1 VTKARSVRVIST
13 AAFVAAGLAIATSAA
28 AQGAVAG
35 RVTAAGVPV
44 AAARVEVEAL
54 GSVAAS
60 VTDRDGRFV
69 LNGLPA
75 GRHTLRIAA
84 AGFRPHSVEIVAG
97 PAAASLEIVLAPALL
112 RHDEQ
117 LQVTASRDER
127 RTADLPFTTTVVDAA
142 EFARRLPRSTPEALM
157 DAPGVLVQKTN
168 HGSGS
173 PYVRGLVGNQVLVLV
188 DGVRLNNSTYRF
200 GPNQYLATIDPGQV
214 ERVEILRG
222 AGSVLYGSDAL
233 GGVINVITK
242 KPPLSLNR
250 TRLGLAATAKA
261 MTSGMEQGGRVE
273 VEAAGPRLA
282 ARAGFSGRNFGD
294 IHAGGSLGVEA
305 PSGYGELAGD
315 ASLLFRASDRSLISF
330 SYQHLRQND
339 VPRFDQVAQRGFARY
354 SFDPQV
360 RQLGAVNLRHFPG
373 GGAIRSVESTLSFH
387 RSFERREIQR
397 AGSTTQTIEE
407 DTIGTLGFS
416 TQANFVPWRGWTFRS
431 GADLYGDRIASTRR
445 DEPLA
450 GGVSS
455 SRRGLYPDGARAR
468 SFAGFVSGTTNRG
481 RATVDV
487 GARYTHFIVSASDA
501 VFGEIELSN
510 GAWVGNAGA
519 TYRLTSHAQVFG
531 SVSQA
536 FRSPNVD
543 DVSTLGNFDS
553 GVEVPSPNLVPERS
567 VSVEAGLR
575 LQAGPVAMTAS
586 GFRTNL
592 RDLIDRVRSTFQ
604 GSDFY
609 EGQPVF
615 QKANVQ
621 RAYVYGAEIEADW
634 RATGRLTIFGH
645 ASYAFGHQPTLD
657 QPMRRIPPLNGLL
670 AARWTTGADGLWIE
684 GRVRAASAQTRLSAG
699 DLSDHRINPAGTPGW
714 IVASIGA
721 GRPLGSKVEIV
732 GAIENLFNEAYRIH
746 GSGIDG
752 VGRSAWVG
760 LRVKV

>member
-1 VTKARSVRVIST
+1 MTRARSVRVIFA
-13 AAFVAAGLAIATSAA
+13 AAFVAGPAIAAAA
-28 AQGAVAG
+28 AQGTVAG
-35 RVTAAGVPV
+35 RVTAAGAPV

-60 VTDRDGRFV
+60 VTDGDGRFV

-84 AGFRPHSVEIVAG
+84 AGFRPHSVEIISG

-127 RTADLPFTTTVVDAA
+127 RTADLPFTTSVVEAA
-142 EFARRLPRSTPEALM
+142 ELARRLPRSTPEALM

-173 PYVRGLVGNQVLVLV
+173 PYVRGLVGNQVLVLI
-188 DGVRLNNSTYRF
+188 DGIRLNNSTFRF
-200 GPNQYLATIDPGQV
+200 GPNQYLSTIDPGQI
-214 ERVEILRG
+214 ERIELVRG
-222 AGSVLYGSDAL
+222 AGAVLYGSDAL
-233 GGVINVITK
+233 GGVINVVTK
-242 KPPLSLNR
+242 RPSLSLNR
-250 TRLGLAATAKA
+250 TSFGLAATARA
-261 MTSGMEQGGRVE
+261 MTSSMERSGRVE

-282 ARAGFSGRNFGD
+282 ARGGFSARDFGD

-315 ASLLFRASDRSLISF
+315 AAVLFRASDRSMISI
-330 SYQHLRQND
+330 SYQHLRQDD
-339 VPRFDQVAQRGFARY
+339 VPRFDQVTQRGFARY

-360 RQLGAVNLRHFPG
+360 RQLGAVTLRHFPG
-373 GGAIRSVESTLSFH
+373 SGAVRNLESTVSFH

-397 AGSTTQTIEE
+397 VGSTTQTVEE
-407 DTIGTLGFS
+407 DAIGTLAFS
-416 TQANFVPWRGWTFRS
+416 VQANFVPWRGWTFRS

-450 GGVSS
+450 GSAS
-455 SRRGLYPDGARAR
+455 TSRRGQYPDGARAR
-468 SFAGFVSGTTNRG
+468 SFAGFMSSSRTWGASTID
-481 RATVDV
+481 A

-501 VFGEIELSN
+501 TFGEIALSN
-510 GAWVGNAGA
+510 SAWVGNAGA
-519 TYRLTSHAQVFG
+519 TYRLSSHAQVFG
-531 SVSQA
+531 SISQA

-553 GVEVPSPNLVPERS
+553 GIEVPSPNLVPERS
-567 VSVEAGLR
+567 VSVEAGVRLR
-575 LQAGPVAMTAS
+575 FGTFGATVSA
-586 GFRTNL
+586 FRTNL
-592 RDLIDRVRSTFQ
+592 RDLIDRVRSTFE

-609 EGQPVF
+609 ESQPVF

-621 RAYVYGAEIEADW
+621 RAYVYGAELEADW
-634 RATGRLTIFGH
+634 RETERLTIFGH
-645 ASYAFGHQPTLD
+645 TSYAVGHQPTLD

-670 AARWTTGADGLWIE
+670 AARWTKSANGLWVE
-684 GRVRAASAQTRLSAG
+684 GRMRAAGGQTRLSSG
-699 DLSDHRINPAGTPGW
+699 DKADHRINPAGTPGW
-714 IVASIGA
+714 AVVSIGT
-721 GRPLGSKVEIV
+721 GRPLGSKVEVV

-760 LRVKV
+760 LRVKS